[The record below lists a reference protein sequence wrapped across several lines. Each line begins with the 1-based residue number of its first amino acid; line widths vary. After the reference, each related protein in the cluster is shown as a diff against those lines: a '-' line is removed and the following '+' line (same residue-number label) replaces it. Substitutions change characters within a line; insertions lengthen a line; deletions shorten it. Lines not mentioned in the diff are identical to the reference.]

1 MSKRGHSGDPQP
13 APLNAKAQKHTAR
26 RKSLAGMMS
35 FIVLVLLVLSVA
47 VTLYMKFVM
56 DPRVQSFNQ
65 VRQQASQAESRLWRI
80 GYLSNRLAWI
90 SEPQPRG
97 ELQGELIRDLE
108 VFSQDLNNLASAIP
122 MDLMEVKNELDLSY
136 VLWIGFKS
144 DLDRLA
150 RMDSPEEVKN
160 VLATA
165 DVERR
170 FRRILEG
177 ITSAANAMSIRTE
190 QTSQNASAIS
200 TSGYM
205 VFMSILLWVLILS
218 RTVTSRIKTLHE
230 VAQEVTRGEF
240 EARAPVVGNDEI
252 TGLAEAFNTM
262 TERIEVQLDAERK
275 ARHRVEEV
283 LRALNQTADGLA
295 GAASE
300 ILAATSQQAAAAA
313 EEAAAVQETSVT
325 VEELKQV
332 AALSAQKAGT
342 VATLAQQSEEVTL
355 SGREAVDRSV
365 EGMGRVRDQVQALA
379 ASMQRLSEQTQAV
392 GEIISTVQDLAEQ
405 SNMLAVNAAIE
416 AARAGEHGFGFSV
429 VANEVRSL
437 AEQSRQA
444 TVQVRS
450 ILGEIQKAVTAAL
463 GNTDAGARSV
473 EAGMDLVN
481 RAGEVI
487 RSLTDTISHS
497 SNAASQI
504 RASSDQ
510 HAAGVEQIA
519 QAIAAIH
526 DASVQAL
533 ESTRQTERAARVLNE
548 MSTSLKSMLGSGD
561 YDGEANEPI

>member
-1 MSKRGHSGDPQP
+1 MSNRPGAGELQP
-13 APLNAKAQKHTAR
+13 EAGGVSALAGMSN

-35 FIVLVLLVLSVA
+35 FIVLVLLVLSAA
-47 VTLYMKFVM
+47 VTIFMVTVM
-56 DPRVQSFNQ
+56 DPRVEAVNK
-65 VRQQASQAESRLWRI
+65 VRQRASEAERSLWRV
-80 GYLSNRLAWI
+80 GYLSNRMAWVEDAQTRGGLQSDLSRELDDFTQQLTMLP
-90 SEPQPRG
+90 SEIPPDMG
-97 ELQGELIRDLE
+97 NIRESLDGSIGLWAGFRTDLE
-108 VFSQDLNNLASAIP
+108 GLARTKTPQEAAHFLATTNVEGRFQSILSGITLAASA
-122 MDLMEVKNELDLSY
+122 LS
-136 VLWIGFKS
+136 V
-144 DLDRLA
+144 
-150 RMDSPEEVKN
+150 
-160 VLATA
+160 
-165 DVERR
+165 
-170 FRRILEG
+170 
-177 ITSAANAMSIRTE
+177 RTE
-190 QTSQNASAIS
+190 QTAQQSNSV
-200 TSGYM
+200 TSIGYI
-205 VFMSILLWVLILS
+205 VFMCLVWWVMVLS
-218 RTVTSRIKTLHE
+218 RKVTTRIKSLHQA
-230 VAQEVTRGEF
+230 AQAVTRGQLN
-240 EARAPVVGNDEI
+240 ARAPVAGNDEI
-252 TGLAEAFNTM
+252 TGLAEVFNAM
-262 TERIEVQLDAERK
+262 TARLEQQLESERQ

-283 LRALNQTADGLA
+283 LRALNQTAQGLA

-300 ILAATSQQAAAAA
+300 ILAATSEQAAAAA
-313 EEAAAVQETSVT
+313 QEAAAVQQTSVT

-332 AALSAQKAGT
+332 TTLSAQKAGT
-342 VATLAQQSEEVTL
+342 VASLALQSEEVTL
-355 SGREAVDRSV
+355 SGREAVERSV
-365 EGMGRVRDQVQALA
+365 EGMVRVRDQVQSLA

-416 AARAGEHGFGFSV
+416 AARAGEHGYGFSV

-450 ILGEIQKAVTAAL
+450 ILGEIQKAVTTAL
-463 GNTDAGARSV
+463 GNTEAGTRSV
-473 EAGMDLVN
+473 EAGVDLVN

-548 MSTSLKSMLGSGD
+548 MSMSLKSLLRGGD
-561 YDGEANEPI
+561 LEGEVGEHN

>member
-1 MSKRGHSGDPQP
+1 
-13 APLNAKAQKHTAR
+13 
-26 RKSLAGMMS
+26 
-35 FIVLVLLVLSVA
+35 
-47 VTLYMKFVM
+47 
-56 DPRVQSFNQ
+56 
-65 VRQQASQAESRLWRI
+65 
-80 GYLSNRLAWI
+80 
-90 SEPQPRG
+90 
-97 ELQGELIRDLE
+97 
-108 VFSQDLNNLASAIP
+108 

-150 RMDSPEEVKN
+150 RMDSPEDVKN

-177 ITSAANAMSIRTE
+177 ITSAASAMSTRTE
-190 QTSQNASAIS
+190 QTSRNASAIS

-218 RTVTSRIKTLHE
+218 RTVTSRIKSLHE
-230 VAQEVTRGEF
+230 VAQEVTRGGF
-240 EARAPVVGNDEI
+240 QARAPVVGNDEI
-252 TGLAEAFNTM
+252 TGLSEAFNAM
-262 TERIEVQLDAERK
+262 TERIRLQLDAERK

-300 ILAATSQQAAAAA
+300 ILAATSEQAAAAA

-463 GNTDAGARSV
+463 GNTDAGTRSV

-548 MSTSLKSMLGSGD
+548 MSTSLKSLLLTGD
-561 YDGEANEPI
+561 FEGEANELN

>member
-1 MSKRGHSGDPQP
+1 MNKRGHSGEPQP
-13 APLNAKAQKHTAR
+13 APLNAKAQNRTAR

-136 VLWIGFKS
+136 VLWIGKS

-262 TERIEVQLDAERK
+262 TGRIEVQLDAERK

-463 GNTDAGARSV
+463 GNTDAGTRSV

-548 MSTSLKSMLGSGD
+548 MSTSLKSLLLTGD
-561 YDGEANEPI
+561 FEGEANDLN